1 MAITSVF
8 WTVDRVPDGERS
20 ARVGRVSVM
29 TVVSEQTRTRRSFV
43 AWLATVLVALT
54 CAAAAAAGAAWVG
67 WRAAGPLPSDD
78 RAREI
83 VAPLVPS
90 STVRLGDRDDS
101 LFGYSGGGSLS
112 WLLGD
117 DRFAS
122 GYVDVS
128 VGPATSDQV
137 QAAMRAAGWQVDA
150 DHDLGVSARKGDVA
164 ALLYQQGESVTVR
177 LERSR
182 PGPVRPLELA
192 GWVAGL
198 LLGWVTALRLLA
210 PRRAA
215 WMAGIGSAV
224 LLLPATV
231 LTSGQLFSESV
242 LPSTITP
249 PALWGDYASFVVHP
263 LALLGA
269 LVGVL
274 ALVLALIPRQHRGT
288 GDLGRDGA

>member
-1 MAITSVF
+1 
-8 WTVDRVPDGERS
+8 
-20 ARVGRVSVM
+20 M
-29 TVVSEQTRTRRSFV
+29 TVASERTRARRSFV
-43 AWLATVLVALT
+43 VWLSTVLVALT
-54 CAAAAAAGAAWVG
+54 CAAAAAAGAAWLG

-83 VAPLVPS
+83 VAPLVPGAP
-90 STVRLGDRDDS
+90 VRLGDRDDS
-101 LFGYSGGGSLS
+101 LFGYSGDGSLS

-117 DRFAS
+117 DRFTG

-128 VGPATSDQV
+128 LGGAASDQV
-137 QAAMRAAGWQVDA
+137 QAAMRAGGWQVDT

-164 ALLYQQGESVTVR
+164 ALLYQQGQSVTVR

-198 LLGWVTALRLLA
+198 LLGWVAAVRLLA
-210 PRRAA
+210 VRRAA
-215 WMAGIGSAV
+215 WTAGIGSAV

-231 LTSGQLFSESV
+231 LTTGQLFSESV

-269 LVGVL
+269 LLGVL
-274 ALVLALIPRQHRGT
+274 ALVLALVPRQHRGPVE
-288 GDLGRDGA
+288 LGPDGS

>member
-1 MAITSVF
+1 
-8 WTVDRVPDGERS
+8 
-20 ARVGRVSVM
+20 M
-29 TVVSEQTRTRRSFV
+29 TVVSERTRARRSFR
-43 AWLATVLVALT
+43 AWLSTVLVALT
-54 CAAAAAAGAAWVG
+54 CAAAAAAGVAWLG
-67 WRAAGPLPSDD
+67 WQAAGPLVSDV

-83 VAPLVPS
+83 VAPLAPGAP
-90 STVRLGDRDDS
+90 VRLGDRDDS

-117 DRFAS
+117 DHFTS

-128 VGPATSDQV
+128 LGGASSGQV
-137 QAAMRAAGWQVDA
+137 QAAMRAGGWQVDT
-150 DHDLGVSARKGDVA
+150 DRDLGMSARKGEVA

-198 LLGWVTALRLLA
+198 LLGWVAARRLIA
-210 PRRAA
+210 GRRAA
-215 WMAGIGSAV
+215 WLVGISSAV

-231 LTSGQLFSESV
+231 LTTGQLFSESV

-269 LVGVL
+269 LLGVL
-274 ALVLALIPRQHRGT
+274 ALILALVPRQHRRPVELG
-288 GDLGRDGA
+288 GDGS